1 MSASVS
7 AVPEDEIAQRLI
19 QVLGEFE
26 TVANS
31 VTPEEA
37 ERSLDETTL
46 QVFWRDWPSISS
58 WAGALWRVVNQ
69 NLAGPARPPQDPDL
83 DETGS
88 SG

>member
-1 MSASVS
+1 MAD
-7 AVPEDEIAQRLI
+7 DEIAQRLI

-26 TVANS
+26 TVAKA

-37 ERSLDETTL
+37 ERALDETTL

-58 WAGALWRVVNQ
+58 WAGVLWRKLNQ
-69 NLAGPARPPQDPDL
+69 NLADPARPSQDPDL
-83 DETGS
+83 DETGG